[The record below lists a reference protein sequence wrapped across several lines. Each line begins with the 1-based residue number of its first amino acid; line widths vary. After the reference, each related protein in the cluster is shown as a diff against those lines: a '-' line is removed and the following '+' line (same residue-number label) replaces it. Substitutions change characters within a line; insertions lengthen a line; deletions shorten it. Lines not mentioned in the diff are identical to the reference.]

1 MPGMTMLPA
10 VRDTAPDLSANEF
23 EVEYIAEDG
32 TRHRAPL
39 ADVRAD
45 ARRGRPRRR
54 TSRSMFRVFRRGR
67 AEARPRLCGGDCAVR
82 SYALIRKLRK
92 ATFDGKLWTCRAR
105 NPASRRVLVKSL
117 ISWPLRVTRIRDP
130 VASIR

>member
-1 MPGMTMLPA
+1 MLPA
-10 VRDTAPDLSANEF
+10 GRDTAPDPSANEF
-23 EVEYIAEDG
+23 EVGYIAEDG

-39 ADVRAD
+39 ADVGAD
-45 ARRGRPRRR
+45 AGRGRPRRR
-54 TSRSMFRVFRRGR
+54 TSRSMF
-67 AEARPRLCGGDCAVR
+67 RLCGGDCAVR

-92 ATFDGKLWTCRAR
+92 ATFDGKLWSCRAR

>member
-54 TSRSMFRVFRRGR
+54 TQPEYVSCVQTGPGRGL
-67 AEARPRLCGGDCAVR
+67 ATSVR
-82 SYALIRKLRK
+82 
-92 ATFDGKLWTCRAR
+92 W
-105 NPASRRVLVKSL
+105 
-117 ISWPLRVTRIRDP
+117 
-130 VASIR
+130 